1 MSMPTQHTSIKVP
14 RHVRDRLAERARR
27 EHATL
32 AAVISR
38 ALDESEEREF
48 WSRVE
53 SEHAA
58 LSPAERA
65 AYESNNAGMDDLA
78 DPIDSRVT
86 EEDAW

>member
-1 MSMPTQHTSIKVP
+1 MPIQHTSIKVP

-48 WSRVE
+48 WSRVR
-53 SEHAA
+53 SEHAD
-58 LSPAERA
+58 LSAGERA
-65 AYESNNAGMDDLA
+65 EYESNHAGVDNLA
-78 DPIDSRVT
+78 DPVDTQVS
-86 EEDAW
+86 EENVW

>member
-1 MSMPTQHTSIKVP
+1 MPAEHTSIKVP

-38 ALDESEEREF
+38 ALDEADERDF
-48 WSRVE
+48 WSKIQA
-53 SEHAA
+53 EHAL

-65 AYESNNAGMDDLA
+65 AYESNDAGKDDLA
-78 DPIDSRVT
+78 DPGDQAIG

>member
-1 MSMPTQHTSIKVP
+1 MPTQHTSIKVP

-48 WSRVE
+48 WSKVRSDHE
-53 SEHAA
+53 A
-58 LSPAERA
+58 LSPADRTEYER
-65 AYESNNAGMDDLA
+65 GGTGTDDLR
-78 DPIDSRVT
+78 DPVDERTT
-86 EEDAW
+86 EENAW